1 MHQIAQSLTPPVRKR
16 RAPRHRGKS
25 IFVRDPLRL
34 STPMDREA
42 RHKLLYLAEAV
53 ERRTKAKGRKN
64 GALGQIGMQVLRAL
78 LGFAN
83 KATGLCYPSYF
94 ALQLATGLSRGG
106 IRAALRRLETA
117 GIISVTRRLKRVRVV
132 RVSPLT
138 GQPEEIITT
147 VQDSNLY
154 AFALPARLA
163 ESLDAFVKS
172 FVPEIV
178 ARCARQLSFIA
189 GLMKRIGT
197 ESAIQ
202 GETRQRDKSREAL

>member
-1 MHQIAQSLTPPVRKR
+1 MRQIAQSLMPPTSKR
-16 RAPRHRGKS
+16 RAPRYRGKS
-25 IFVRDPLRL
+25 IFVREPLRL

-42 RHKLLYLAEAV
+42 RHKMLFLAEAL
-53 ERRTKAKGRKN
+53 ERRTKMKGRKN

-106 IRAALRRLETA
+106 IRAALRRLEAA
-117 GIISVTRRLKRVRVV
+117 GIICVTRRLKRVLVV
-132 RVSPLT
+132 RMSPLT

-154 AFALPARLA
+154 AFTLPACQAGRGHGCLRENLRA
-163 ESLDAFVKS
+163 RSRRPLRAPAF
-172 FVPEIV
+172 PYRG
-178 ARCARQLSFIA
+178 AY
-189 GLMKRIGT
+189 
-197 ESAIQ
+197 
-202 GETRQRDKSREAL
+202 EANGNRVFD